1 MEFQDLIFKRYS
13 VRSYKKDPV
22 EKWKIEK
29 ILEAARI
36 APSAA
41 NRQPYK
47 IIVIETE
54 GRKDELRRIYSTEWF
69 VQAPVVIAIC
79 AIKSDAWT
87 RKDGKNHAD
96 IDCAI
101 AMDHIILAATDLSLG
116 TCWICAFDVEEARRI
131 LGIPR
136 MVEPVAFT
144 PVGYPDDAPKQK
156 KRKPVEEIV
165 CYDKW
170 Q

>member
-1 MEFQDLIFKRYS
+1 MEFQELISKRYS
-13 VRSYKKDPV
+13 VRSYKTDPV

-29 ILEAARI
+29 IIEAARI

-54 GRKDELRRIYSTEWF
+54 GRKDELKKIYCADWF
-69 VQAPVVIAIC
+69 VQAPIVIAIC
-79 AIKSDAWT
+79 GIKSAAWT
-87 RKDGKNHAD
+87 RKDGKNHVD

-101 AMDHIILAATDLSLG
+101 AMDHMILAATDIGLG
-116 TCWICAFDVEEARRI
+116 TCWICAFDPIEAKRI
-131 LGIPR
+131 LNLPEDI
-136 MVEPVAFT
+136 EPVAFT
-144 PVGYPDDAPKQK
+144 PVGYPADSPKPK
-156 KRKPVEEIV
+156 KRKDIAELV
-165 CYDKW
+165 CRNIW